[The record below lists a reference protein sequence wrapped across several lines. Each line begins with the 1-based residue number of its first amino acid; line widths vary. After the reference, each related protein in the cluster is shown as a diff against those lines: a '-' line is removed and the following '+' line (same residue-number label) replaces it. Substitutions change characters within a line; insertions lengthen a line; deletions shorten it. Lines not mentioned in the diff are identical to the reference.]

1 MTVAARIKQSD
12 IERAIRAAQ
21 NVAGENG
28 SVTLD
33 LQSGKIHIM
42 LGHKA
47 ANDSGPNPWD
57 KELDA

>member
-1 MTVAARIKQSD
+1 MTVQARIRQSD

-33 LQSGKIHIM
+33 LQSGKIHIN
-42 LGHKA
+42 LGRKA
-47 ANDSGPNPWD
+47 DNDSAPNPWD
-57 KELDA
+57 RELDQ